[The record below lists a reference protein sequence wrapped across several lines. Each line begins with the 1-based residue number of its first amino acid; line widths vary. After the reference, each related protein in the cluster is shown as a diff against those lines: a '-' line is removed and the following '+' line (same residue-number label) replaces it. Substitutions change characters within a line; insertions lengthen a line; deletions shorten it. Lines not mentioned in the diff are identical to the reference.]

1 MSRQLILG
9 GSLPA
14 STWGALPPA
23 SAPSSASWGSGCQAL
38 VFSPLPPDIRA
49 CASTPCANSGT
60 CMNLEKGHYEC
71 SCAPGFSGK
80 DCRKTDGPCVVN
92 G

>member
-1 MSRQLILG
+1 
-9 GSLPA
+9 
-14 STWGALPPA
+14 
-23 SAPSSASWGSGCQAL
+23 
-38 VFSPLPPDIRA
+38 
-49 CASTPCANSGT
+49 
-60 CMNLEKGHYEC
+60 MNLEKGHYEC